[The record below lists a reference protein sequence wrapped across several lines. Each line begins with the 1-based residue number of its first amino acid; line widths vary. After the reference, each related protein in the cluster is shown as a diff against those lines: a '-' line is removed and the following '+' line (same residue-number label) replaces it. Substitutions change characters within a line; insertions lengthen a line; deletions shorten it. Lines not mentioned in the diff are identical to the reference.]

1 MKKISEKKA
10 MVRGKMK
17 IGGKSALKVQ
27 PKKTSGVISK
37 KVVSDYIELQEKIH
51 AHRTLGHKVI
61 CTIGSWDMLHI
72 GHLRYLK
79 RAKEHGD
86 ILLVG
91 VDSDRGIKLYK
102 NPLRPIIP
110 EDERMEM
117 LSYQDCVD
125 YVTLIDDVDE
135 QGNWTFA
142 LLKQIPIDTF
152 IAVSGDSYTEEQK
165 KEIAKHCLLEVIP
178 RQAESTSTTDIIQT
192 IIKSH
197 LLEIVNK
204 LKK

>member
-1 MKKISEKKA
+1 MKKKVVKKSS
-10 MVRGKMK
+10 VSRK
-17 IGGKSALKVQ
+17 KVS
-27 PKKTSGVISK
+27 PVSSK
-37 KVVSDYIELQEKIH
+37 KVILDYEDLREKIQ
-51 AHRTLGHKVI
+51 AHRTLGHRVI

-79 RAKEHGD
+79 RASDNGD

-110 EDERMEM
+110 EGERMEM

-125 YVTLIDDVDE
+125 YVTLVDDVDSK
-135 QGNWTFA
+135 GNWMFT
-142 LLKQIPIDTF
+142 LIKEVPIDVF
-152 IAVSGDSYTEEQK
+152 IAVSGDSYTEAQK
-165 KEIAKHCLLEVIP
+165 KEIARHCALEVIP
-178 RQAESTSTTDIIQT
+178 RQAESTSTTDIIQN
-192 IIKSH
+192 IVKNH
-197 LLEIVNK
+197 LLELVNK